1 MDKSIKILA
10 SIVLLALL
18 IAAGGYFIFRSGNSE
33 EAIASEHREDEHAM
47 QATPATGGLAVFD
60 KNGDGVVYQDGM
72 HPQIVQ
78 DEPGLCPICGMELT
92 PVRVDGQEEGVVRID
107 PVTIQNIGV
116 RTATVAV
123 EPLARTVRTTG
134 VFESDESS
142 RVAVSLKV
150 GGWVEKL
157 FVDYD
162 GARVRKGQPLLELY
176 SPDLVSTQEEY
187 LLAYRS
193 AQRMG
198 SGPAA
203 QDAARLLEA
212 ARRRLGFW
220 DISEAQIRSL
230 EEAGTPSRT
239 LTLYAP
245 TGGTVITK
253 NVFEG
258 QNVMPGQTLLE
269 IADLSRVWLMV
280 DVYEQDLGWVERGTA
295 ASVELPYEPGQKT
308 TGRVDYIYDT
318 LDPSTRVVKARVTL
332 PNPGLRFKPGM
343 YATVTL
349 VGKNAE
355 PMPVI
360 PAEALIRSGD
370 TSTVILALGDGRFR
384 PVEVTT
390 GAEAEGRIQVLSGLA
405 GGEEVVTS
413 AQFLIDS
420 EARLKSA
427 IGAMAAGHDHG
438 NTQAGETSPAPS
450 AQAPGHGE
458 HAEPQVQNGVQEVRI
473 IAGGPDGFD
482 PSHLTLTAGVPAR
495 LIFKRIS
502 DQTCATEV
510 QIPDFGI
517 EPTPLPLDQEV
528 KIEFTP
534 HEAGSF
540 TFACGMDMFKSTILV
555 RS

>member
-1 MDKSIKILA
+1 MDKSIKLIA

-18 IAAGGYFIFRSGNSE
+18 VAAGGYFIFRSGSSE
-33 EAIASEHREDEHAM
+33 EAVASNNREHDHAT
-47 QATPATGGLAVFD
+47 QATPATGGLAAFD
-60 KNGDGVVYQDGM
+60 KNGDGIVYQDGM

-92 PVRVDGQEEGVVRID
+92 PVRVDGQEEGVVKID

-157 FVDYD
+157 FVEYD
-162 GARVRKGQPLLELY
+162 GARVKKGQPLLELY

-187 LLAYRS
+187 LLAYRN
-193 AQRMG
+193 AQRMQ

-203 QDAARLLEA
+203 QDAARLLDA
-212 ARRRLGFW
+212 ARRRLGYW
-220 DISEAQIRSL
+220 DVSDEQIQKL
-230 EEAGTPSRT
+230 EETGQPSRT

-245 TGGTVITK
+245 AGGTVIMK

-258 QNVMPGQTLLE
+258 QNVMPGETLFE

-280 DVYEQDLGWVERGTA
+280 DVYEQDLGWVERGTT
-295 ASVELPYEPGQKT
+295 ASVELPYEPGVKT

-349 VGKNAE
+349 VGKRAE
-355 PMPVI
+355 PMPVV
-360 PAEALIRSGD
+360 PAEAVIRSGEA
-370 TSTVILALGDGRFR
+370 STVILALGDGRFR

-390 GAEAEGRIQVLSGLA
+390 GVEADGKIQILSGLE

-427 IGAMAAGHDHG
+427 IGAMAAGHNHG
-438 NTQAGETSPAPS
+438 STPPQSHDG
-450 AQAPGHGE
+450 
-458 HAEPQVQNGVQEVRI
+458 HAESQVRSGVQEVYI
-473 IAGGPDGFD
+473 TAGGPKGFE
-482 PSHLTLTAGVPAR
+482 PSNLTLKAGVPAR
-495 LIFKRIS
+495 LIFKRIT
-502 DQTCATEV
+502 DQTCSTEV

-517 EPTPLPLDQEV
+517 EPTPLPLNQEV
-528 KIEFTP
+528 AIEFTP
-534 HEAGSF
+534 TESGSF